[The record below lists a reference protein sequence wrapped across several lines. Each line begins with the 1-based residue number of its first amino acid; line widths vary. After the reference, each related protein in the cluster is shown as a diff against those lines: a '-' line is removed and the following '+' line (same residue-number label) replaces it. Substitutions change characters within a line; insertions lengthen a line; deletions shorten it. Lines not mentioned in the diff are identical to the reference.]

1 MSAIS
6 SQSEE
11 DSYQFD
17 AHSDDDAYSTGGD
30 SGFSM
35 GQDDLDKLDV
45 KPEKQMKDEKQ
56 VQVDEQQQQKEE
68 VTPAPSS
75 SVSFFSRLVSIPI
88 IQDSFMGA
96 QNIVRQHAVGQRAL
110 DYAETKFQTIAVSAK
125 PYLSNEENHAG
136 RLFSKA
142 NTLGNKSLDLLERQF
157 PSISTPTNELVQP
170 VAGRIENA
178 VSHILTKKTQMVDP
192 RIDYIARSFESLIDQ
207 YLPEEEEQND
217 AGQKEKEQK
226 EEPYNKDLHGMDR
239 LMNVVN
245 VLSTRASKRIS
256 KKATVTIDE
265 ERQIKQMIRAWVLE
279 QANTMTH
286 QPMLQDSMES
296 FKTKF
301 FHENSLMQVMYSFT
315 QTEFSKLRQELRKE
329 NVSPLDKI
337 RNILVLSQ
345 TDIIV
350 PLYEKSRSIIK
361 QDKPAA
367 EPVAAA

>member
-1 MSAIS
+1 
-6 SQSEE
+6 
-11 DSYQFD
+11 
-17 AHSDDDAYSTGGD
+17 
-30 SGFSM
+30 M

-45 KPEKQMKDEKQ
+45 KAEKQMKDEKQ
-56 VQVDEQQQQKEE
+56 VQVEEQQQQKQQKQEE
-68 VTPAPSS
+68 NPVPS

-125 PYLSNEENHAG
+125 PYFSNEEYHAG
-136 RLFSKA
+136 RLLSKA

-157 PSISTPTNELVQP
+157 PAISSPTNELVQP

-192 RIDYIARSFESLIDQ
+192 RIDYIASSFESLIDQ
-207 YLPEEEEQND
+207 YLPEEEEQDQNGAD
-217 AGQKEKEQK
+217 RKIKEQQ
-226 EEPYNKDLHGMDR
+226 EESYNKDLHGMDR

-315 QTEFSKLRQELRKE
+315 QTEFSKLRQELSKE

-345 TDIIV
+345 TDIIM

-361 QDKPAA
+361 HDKPVA

>member
-1 MSAIS
+1 
-6 SQSEE
+6 
-11 DSYQFD
+11 
-17 AHSDDDAYSTGGD
+17 
-30 SGFSM
+30 M
-35 GQDDLDKLDV
+35 GQDDLEKLDA
-45 KPEKQMKDEKQ
+45 KEEKQMKDKKQ
-56 VQVDEQQQQKEE
+56 VEQQQQQQKEE
-68 VTPAPSS
+68 ETPT
-75 SVSFFSRLVSIPI
+75 SVNFFSRLVSIPI

-96 QNIVRQHAVGQRAL
+96 QNIVRQHSVGQRAL
-110 DYAETKFQTIAVSAK
+110 DYAETKLQTIAVSAK

-136 RLFSKA
+136 RLLSKA

-157 PSISTPTNELVQP
+157 PSISSPTNELVQP

-178 VSHILTKKTQMVDP
+178 VSHILTKKSQMVDP
-192 RIDYIARSFESLIDQ
+192 RIDYIASGFESLIDQ
-207 YLPEEEEQND
+207 YLPNEEEDEDLKKQQD
-217 AGQKEKEQK
+217 
-226 EEPYNKDLHGMDR
+226 EPYNRDLHGMDR

-279 QANTMTH
+279 QANNMTQ

-301 FHENSLMQVMYSFT
+301 FYENSLMQVMYSFT
-315 QTEFSKLRQELRKE
+315 QTEFGKLRQELGKE

-345 TDIIV
+345 TDIIM
-350 PLYEKSRSIIK
+350 PLYEKSRSMIK
-361 QDKPAA
+361 QDKSVA